1 VAAAQG
7 VFPFPKFSAESLV
20 NPMYGTL
27 GPTSTGDSST
37 LGSMSPGPQS
47 VCSTPV
53 MQPLG
58 MVSMTASMSAQGFS
72 TAGTHGGP
80 DLPRLPSVSSV
91 QREHV
96 GILPS
101 PRSLQRSEVEVDPF
115 RIAPNSREKFSR
127 MFDEV
132 DINGSGYITGAQARV
147 ALAQSGLPN
156 ADLRRIWDLAD
167 AGKDGMLDRHEFI
180 VCQFL
185 IAHRLGGNEL
195 PDKLPPGLQETAGP
209 VHSHLNSLASD
220 SSAGVS
226 GRGALNLMAPMRAD
240 FDSRSVSPSPATA
253 LRVSSAA
260 PSPLLRSGHNNV
272 PSRTNSS
279 DDIQLQD
286 YARFVEHFRNIDTDA
301 DGYVSGLEARPLLTQ
316 SELPVAELRKIWD
329 LADMT
334 SDGRLDRHE
343 FAVAMILIQAR
354 QKGAALPE
362 SLPAHLRSPPDIF
375 TAGGSRKQLPA
386 DISSQSSFSSAGVPS
401 SNVSPTANGGL
412 AARALARDPESITS
426 SPLVQSASVYL
437 PATASGPMGR
447 CMPA

>member
-1 VAAAQG
+1 
-7 VFPFPKFSAESLV
+7 
-20 NPMYGTL
+20 
-27 GPTSTGDSST
+27 
-37 LGSMSPGPQS
+37 
-47 VCSTPV
+47 
-53 MQPLG
+53 
-58 MVSMTASMSAQGFS
+58 
-72 TAGTHGGP
+72 
-80 DLPRLPSVSSV
+80 
-91 QREHV
+91 
-96 GILPS
+96 
-101 PRSLQRSEVEVDPF
+101 
-115 RIAPNSREKFSR
+115 
-127 MFDEV
+127 
-132 DINGSGYITGAQARV
+132 
-147 ALAQSGLPN
+147 
-156 ADLRRIWDLAD
+156 
-167 AGKDGMLDRHEFI
+167 
-180 VCQFL
+180 
-185 IAHRLGGNEL
+185 
-195 PDKLPPGLQETAGP
+195 

-437 PATASGPMGR
+437 PATASGPMEPMHAGLTTTDSPR
-447 CMPA
+447 FEDAVEHSPTAALRADETRHLDAAAYAKFASNFAFLDSDGDGLITGGEARPVLAASGLPTGVLRQIWDLADMGVDGMLDQHEFVIAMHLIERSQRGEALPSELPREYLTPPRETISSSANQPAAVFAHLQQTAAELVGGPQVESVTQDPPEQPPPASLLPEPFVAGGICYVWRGCCIVPS